1 MSSILFTTGLLATL
15 LLFLFVF
22 YLRLCVR
29 ERFFPLKGVAIG
41 KPFFFLRRCVAVV
54 IRAFFTAKTY
64 NKDTCEMRNLG
75 MGREEGVARMW

>member
-29 ERFFPLKGVAIG
+29 ERFFPLNGVAIG
-41 KPFFFLRRCVAVV
+41 KPFFFFFLRRCVAVV
-54 IRAFFTAKTY
+54 IRAFFHSK
-64 NKDTCEMRNLG
+64 N
-75 MGREEGVARMW
+75 V